1 MRDLKTLA
9 MEEKGCYNTEELRIV
24 TKIKSG
30 LASPLFSVQEDD
42 MSKRE
47 TYEEKTEHLL
57 SPIAAQFGV
66 EIYDVE
72 YVKEGKDYYLRVY
85 IDKEAGVNILDCE
98 NVSRALSDALDVED
112 FIPDAYILE
121 VSSPGLGRVLKKDRH
136 LERSLGETVELKA
149 YKPIDGQKE
158 FSGILKAFDAGTVT
172 IEADGATRTFER
184 SDIAVIRLALDF

>member
-1 MRDLKTLA
+1 
-9 MEEKGCYNTEELRIV
+9 
-24 TKIKSG
+24 
-30 LASPLFSVQEDD
+30 

-57 SPIAAQFGV
+57 TPIVEKYGV

-85 IDKEAGVNILDCE
+85 IDKAAGVNILDCE

-136 LERSLGETVELKA
+136 MEKSLGEKVDVKA
-149 YKPIDGQKE
+149 YKLIDGQKE
-158 FSGILKAFDAGTVT
+158 FSGILKAYDAGTVT
-172 IEADGATRTFER
+172 IEEDGVSRTFER
-184 SDIAVIRLALDF
+184 SDIATVRLALDI